1 MSNKEEDLENGMP
14 ADYKTKR
21 NVEDDKVL
29 IKYFDKL
36 VKLDLEGK
44 KSDCKRIIQ
53 AFNQDELRIL
63 SGYLER
69 ENINAKTLKLLILNG
84 IG

>member
-1 MSNKEEDLENGMP
+1 MKKEKDLEAGLP

-21 NVEDDKVL
+21 SIEDDKVL
-29 IKYFDKL
+29 VKYFEKL
-36 VKLDLEGK
+36 VKLDANGM
-44 KSDCKRIIQ
+44 KSDCKRIIK
-53 AFNQDELRIL
+53 AFNPDELRIL
-63 SGYLER
+63 SSYLES